1 MTDHVAALP
10 AEVLFQ
16 VAQRLERAD
25 VAAAQLVSRDWAVA
39 WAATVLS
46 LAPGVMSAPPAPGF
60 LRLAERFPQLQVR
73 CCVFPPACASALHG
87 LQRVFAFP
95 YSPDQGP
102 INIGSACAARG
113 LGRTVG
119 RIGVAGRHG
128 RVQRR
133 CLCIATMIRLD
144 ASLCCISTGSLV
156 SFIRALLADSQQSL
170 EGPLRG

>member
-16 VAQRLERAD
+16 VAERLERAD

-73 CCVFPPACASALHG
+73 CCAIPPACA
-87 LQRVFAFP
+87 
-95 YSPDQGP
+95 
-102 INIGSACAARG
+102 I
-113 LGRTVG
+113 
-119 RIGVAGRHG
+119 
-128 RVQRR
+128 
-133 CLCIATMIRLD
+133 CIAWA
-144 ASLCCISTGSLV
+144 ASVLSP
-156 SFIRALLADSQQSL
+156 QS
-170 EGPLRG
+170 